1 MPGCILRV
9 ETKDVDTAV
18 SASGL
23 RPIVVFRKGTPKAP
37 GASALADCSGFN
49 VEVSRKEDLEDQ
61 VRGAVRFLRR
71 HAVGLQ
77 RLRRSRG
84 FCGMA
89 LDFGNWY
96 RSTAKA
102 AWPSYHFPPTL
113 VELAGKHGIE
123 IELSLYGPRR

>member
-1 MPGCILRV
+1 MPGCVLRV

-23 RPIVVFRKGTPKAP
+23 RPIAVFRKGTPKAP
-37 GASALADCSGFN
+37 GASTLATCSGFN
-49 VEVSRKEDLEDQ
+49 VDVSRHEDLEQQ
-61 VRGAVRFLRR
+61 VRGAVRFLKR
-71 HAVGLQ
+71 HAAGLQ
-77 RLRRSRG
+77 RLQRSRG
-84 FCGMA
+84 FRGMA

-96 RSTAKA
+96 RATAEA
-102 AWPSYHFPPTL
+102 PWPSYRFPAAL